1 MFSRKCAPYSTH
13 TTIMLVF
20 QHTSTARWR
29 AEDGTLEVVLYG
41 RTAQGA
47 SVALRVSGC
56 SAYGFISGAAV
67 DAAFRR
73 HVATLVQWLKGYD
86 QLTESSVFSAL
97 LLLTSASAAQ
107 YRRQDSNLGR
117 PP

>member
-1 MFSRKCAPYSTH
+1 
-13 TTIMLVF
+13 MLVF

-41 RTAQGA
+41 RTAQGV

-73 HVATLVQWLKGYD
+73 HVATLVQWHMSLQRSEQSCRRYKDEHGED
-86 QLTESSVFSAL
+86 KPTHKV
-97 LLLTSASAAQ
+97 
-107 YRRQDSNLGR
+107 YRAWSGFFFPPVGGGGR
-117 PP
+117 VLVPLQRL